1 MAVFGT
7 TTSFPSNNEQT
18 IAQQT
23 QKLQPNK
30 PKHQT
35 KQALEAFVSR
45 APAGARPSL
54 DALLTAALGHL
65 RHDPNFADDADVDGS
80 GAYALRDSVCGVV
93 VVLRVWGWGD

>member
-1 MAVFGT
+1 LTSHTGAT
-7 TTSFPSNNEQT
+7 TPPKQT
-18 IAQQT
+18 NT
-23 QKLQPNK
+23 K
-30 PKHQT
+30 T

-80 GAYALRDSVCGVV
+80 GARCVVGLFAL
-93 VVLRVWGWGD
+93 